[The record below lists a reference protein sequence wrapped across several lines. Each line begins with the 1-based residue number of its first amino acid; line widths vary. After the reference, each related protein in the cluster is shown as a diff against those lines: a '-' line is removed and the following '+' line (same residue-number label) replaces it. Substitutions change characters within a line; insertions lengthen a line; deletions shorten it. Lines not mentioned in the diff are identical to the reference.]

1 MWFFSAH
8 LLDECEQKAKY
19 VECEKCNEAVEAEN
33 LKEHQLNKKICFP
46 KRPGKVRG
54 KPKRNNK
61 NGLGSLYIMSRRN

>member
-46 KRPGKVRG
+46 KRPGKVRS
-54 KPKRNNK
+54 KPNIKGIIKWYNN
-61 NGLGSLYIMSRRN
+61 NMV